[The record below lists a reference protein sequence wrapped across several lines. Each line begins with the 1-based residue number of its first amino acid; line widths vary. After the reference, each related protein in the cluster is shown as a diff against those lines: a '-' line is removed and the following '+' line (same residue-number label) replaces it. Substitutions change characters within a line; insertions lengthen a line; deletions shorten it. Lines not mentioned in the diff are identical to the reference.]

1 MSITP
6 ATSEALT
13 PMNKSGP
20 QARKPGTG
28 TGQPGGN
35 DFAQLLRLQAQ
46 ADEPAPPDAAPA
58 KAQSPKADEEGSA
71 KDESEEGKDGDATDK
86 SKLPKKLQLGAEDL
100 GPELRPAAAATG
112 APTQLLAERGRD
124 AAARLGSQGRAQRAG
139 AAELGLRLEA
149 NQEELKADSALR
161 FGDAFGATLAPDVAT
176 PWRAADGP
184 ERPLAPALLTE
195 ALTMVAPQPEATAS
209 VGANPLPSE
218 ISAPPPLPTQATLE
232 QTPGT
237 QAFTAALGAQLSVWV
252 SEGVE
257 MAQLELNP
265 RDLGPIEVRIAMR
278 DGQARIELGADVSS
292 TRDALAQALPALS
305 EALGDVGV
313 QLAGSGLSDH
323 SNAQRQAQQEAGRQ
337 PSAALAALAKA
348 FGRADGAAARAD
360 GLEHAQGPLRPRS
373 LVDLVA

>member
-20 QARKPGTG
+20 QARKPSTG
-28 TGQPGGN
+28 SGQPSGN

-46 ADEPAPPDAAPA
+46 SDEPAAPEA
-58 KAQSPKADEEGSA
+58 TARKAEQPKAGEESDA
-71 KDESEEGKDGDATDK
+71 QAEPASGKDAEAADK

-100 GPELRPAAAATG
+100 TPDMRPAAAVA
-112 APTQLLAERGRD
+112 APTNVLAERARD
-124 AAARLGSQGRAQRAG
+124 AAARMGAQGRAQRAG
-139 AAELGLRLEA
+139 AADLNLRLEA
-149 NQEELKADSALR
+149 TDEGLKTDTALR
-161 FGDAFGATLAPDVAT
+161 FGDALALTTATDTAT
-176 PWRAADGP
+176 PLRAADGP
-184 ERPLAPALLTE
+184 ERPLAQAVLAEPLP
-195 ALTMVAPQPEATAS
+195 VASPQPEAAAS
-209 VGANPLPSE
+209 VGANPMPTEITAPLPV
-218 ISAPPPLPTQATLE
+218 PTQATLE

-237 QAFTAALGAQLSVWV
+237 PAFTAALGAQLSVWV
-252 SEGVE
+252 AEGVE

-313 QLAGSGLSDH
+313 QLAGSGLSDQ
-323 SNAQRQAQQEAGRQ
+323 SSAQRQAQQEGGRQ
-337 PSAALAALAKA
+337 PSAALAALAQA
-348 FGRADGAAARAD
+348 FGRADGAAGRSD
-360 GLEHAQGPLRPRS
+360 GSQHPQAPIRPRS